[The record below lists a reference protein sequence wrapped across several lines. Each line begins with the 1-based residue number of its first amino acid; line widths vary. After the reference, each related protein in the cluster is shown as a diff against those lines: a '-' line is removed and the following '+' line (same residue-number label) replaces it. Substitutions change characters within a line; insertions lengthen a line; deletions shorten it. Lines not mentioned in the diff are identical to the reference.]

1 MGNLFKIAFRN
12 LMRYRRRTIM
22 TAILITIGISAVL
35 LFSSIA
41 GSFKDMMVGQV
52 TDSMLGHLQVHSKGY
67 LASIDNLPLNK
78 SLKPEQVKKVTQLLE
93 SDPAVESYSLRVRFG
108 SGFSNFAETTN
119 IRMNAVDPDA
129 EARTCPLLP
138 GRLGEI
144 KPGSKWLETGKV
156 LIPQLIAQ
164 GMKIKAGDSVAL
176 FATNKDGSVNG
187 MSFEVGGVMESVTGP
202 GGRDGYMH
210 IDDARALLRMES
222 DEVSEIAVRVKD
234 FAKLGAVMQ
243 PLQAALEDQVNA
255 KGKPVYEIHDWEKL
269 SPFSNIAGMID
280 MLMLFVNI
288 MLVAIVLVSV
298 LNVMI
303 MAVYERVKEIGTIS
317 AMGVKP
323 RKVMFL
329 FVIEGFLLGLIGTFV
344 GSVIS
349 VVTIFVLN
357 TVNISFD
364 FGRQTG
370 LVLEPSIDL
379 WNLLFTGLLVIS
391 VSVLASLQ
399 PAHKASKMEPV
410 DALRHV

>member
-41 GSFKDMMVGQV
+41 GSFKNMMIGQV
-52 TDSMLGHLQVHSKGY
+52 TDSMLGHIQVHSKGY

-78 SLKPEQVKKVTQLLE
+78 SLKPGQVTKVTQLLE
-93 SDPAVESYSLRVRFG
+93 SDPAVESYSLRIRFG
-108 SGFSNFAETTN
+108 SGFSNYAETTN

-138 GRLGEI
+138 ERLLDA
-144 KPGSKWLETGKV
+144 KPGAKWLETGKV
-156 LIPQLIAQ
+156 LVPELIAK
-164 GMKIKAGDSVAL
+164 GMKVKVGDSIAL

-187 MSFEVGGVMESVTGP
+187 MTFEVGGIMESVSGP

-210 IDDARALLRMES
+210 IEDARTLLRMES

-243 PLQAALEDQVNA
+243 PLQVALEDQVNA